1 VVDRVMPMPDAGV
14 AHTLLDSGDVIGK
27 ILLETP

>member
-1 VVDRVMPMPDAGV
+1 VMPMPEAGA

-27 ILLETP
+27 IVLETP

>member
-1 VVDRVMPMPDAGV
+1 MPMPEAGA

-27 ILLETP
+27 IVLETPWDT